1 MRFPRDR
8 LNSDVLTLNFLN
20 VIDGDNKAL
29 AIHWSLE
36 RADESDQPIYVITS
50 EWRAIYILPSTYI
63 YIYCVGEETL
73 YLFQQEKKSCELY
86 PSCWKSDLTWRKP
99 PVGLA
104 VDRKKNQEHEQD
116 RQSIY

>member
-1 MRFPRDR
+1 MDMRFPRDR

-50 EWRAIYILPSTYI
+50 EWRAIYILCWGGDFVFVST
-63 YIYCVGEETL
+63 GK
-73 YLFQQEKKSCELY
+73 EKL
-86 PSCWKSDLTWRKP
+86 
-99 PVGLA
+99 
-104 VDRKKNQEHEQD
+104 
-116 RQSIY
+116 